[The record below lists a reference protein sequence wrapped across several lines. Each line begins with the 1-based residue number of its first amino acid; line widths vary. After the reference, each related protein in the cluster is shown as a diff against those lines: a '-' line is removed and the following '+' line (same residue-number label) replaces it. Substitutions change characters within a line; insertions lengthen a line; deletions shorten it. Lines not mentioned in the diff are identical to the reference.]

1 MSTARPAVTA
11 HRRRA
16 ARRDGPA
23 SGPPGR
29 ALRLLRGLSGAL
41 AAGLVLLAVLLGV
54 AHWFSGPDT
63 VPGPGIGALVGHT
76 AGAAVAVVLQWVAD
90 RGGGVRAAVAA
101 LAALAVVVA
110 VLSIWWWL

>member
-1 MSTARPAVTA
+1 MTTARPAVTT

-16 ARRDGPA
+16 PRRGGPA
-23 SGPPGR
+23 SEPPGR

-54 AHWFSGPDT
+54 AEWFSGPDT
-63 VPGPGIGALVGHT
+63 VPGPGVGVLVGHC

-90 RGGGVRAAVAA
+90 RRGGVRAV
-101 LAALAVVVA
+101 LAAIAVIAVVVA
-110 VLSIWWWL
+110 VLSNWWWL